1 MLSTPITPNQN
12 YTVVLNANAG
22 RMTPKLRDRIH
33 RVVPSSKLH
42 FTKSLLHSR
51 DVLQECIENGCET
64 IFAGG
69 GDGTI
74 VDVLNAVEEFTPE
87 GQKKP
92 TVGVLRLGTG
102 NALAYWLGASTD
114 PVKDLQK
121 WLSGQTH
128 ALVET
133 PMVEA
138 EDTLFPFA
146 GIGVDAAVLNDYNI
160 VKRENQKKALL
171 KPFTKGIRGYL
182 YAGYTKTLP
191 EAIRRPKHH
200 VRVINTGR
208 PAFKIGPN
216 GGEIGN
222 PIPTGAVI
230 YEGEVSTVTCA
241 TTPYYGYKMKMF
253 PFATKRKGRF
263 QLRMVEMAP
272 WEIAY
277 NIYPCWNGTLRHP
290 KLLDYY
296 VDRVRVIFDEAMPY
310 QLGGEASGYR
320 KEMTFSLSQGNHT
333 MLQQL

>member
-1 MLSTPITPNQN
+1 MLNRPITPNQN
-12 YTVVLNANAG
+12 YAVVLNANAG
-22 RMTPKLRDRIH
+22 RMTSKLRDRIQNI
-33 RVVPSSKLH
+33 VPLDKLH
-42 FTKSLLHSR
+42 FTESLLHSR
-51 DVLQECIENGCET
+51 DVLQKCIKDGCET

-74 VDVLNAVEEFTPE
+74 VDVLNAIEEFTPQ
-87 GQKKP
+87 GQRKS

-102 NALAYWLGASTD
+102 NALAYWLNASTD

-121 WLSGQTH
+121 WLSGKTH
-128 ALVET
+128 GIIDA
-133 PMVEA
+133 PMLEA

-160 VKRENQKKALL
+160 AKRELKKNALM
-171 KPFTKGIRGYL
+171 KHFAKGIPGYV

-191 EAIRRPKHH
+191 EAFRRPKHH
-200 VRVINTGR
+200 VKVINTGR
-208 PAFKIGPN
+208 PAFRIGPN
-216 GGEIGN
+216 GGEIGEA
-222 PIPTGAVI
+222 IPTGAVI

-263 QLRMVEMAP
+263 QLRVVEMAP

-290 KLLDYY
+290 KLIDYY
-296 VDRVRVIFDEAMPY
+296 ADRVRVIFDEAMPY

-320 KEMTFSLSQGNHT
+320 KEVTFSLKQGNHT
-333 MLQQL
+333 MLQQI